1 MKKFKGTYIIF
12 GLALIAVLGSL
23 FTAVYFYRQYQNLK
37 KNPDSVAK
45 AEVKQV
51 TQAISKFMDL
61 PANEEPSLA
70 TITDEVKLKEQDFF
84 KNSKNGD
91 KVLIYAQARKAI
103 LYRPSVNRIIE
114 FAPLLINPASAS
126 ASAPSEVAAP
136 SPVSVAIYN
145 GTNEVGLTNDV
156 EKKIADKSL
165 KVVTKTNAA
174 KDTYTKSM
182 IIDLSG
188 NNAQLA
194 QLLATK
200 INGEVVTQLPD
211 GETKPTTDIL
221 IIAGK

>member
-1 MKKFKGTYIIF
+1 MKKLKGSYIIF

-23 FTAVYFYRQYQNLK
+23 FTAIYFYRQYQNLK

-51 TQAISKFMDL
+51 TRAIGKFMDL

-103 LYRPSVNRIIE
+103 LYRPSTNRVIE
-114 FAPLLINPASAS
+114 FAPLLINPTSAS
-126 ASAPSEVAAP
+126 ASAQSEVTAP
-136 SPVSVAIYN
+136 QPASVAIYN

-174 KDTYTKSM
+174 KDTYTKSVV
-182 IIDLSG
+182 IDLSG
-188 NNAQLA
+188 SNAQLA

-200 INGEVVTQLPD
+200 INGEIVTQLPD